1 MQNLTTRNADLT
13 GVLNMLRDQQARKH
27 DIVVPASKVYSH
39 HANIVVAGAEQEITL
54 DGVTNVNG
62 VYRPTS
68 VADENIATKLGI
80 PRAYLRTMRETRP
93 DLYDANVNG
102 WLRGGVNKT
111 AVVADPD
118 QRSFLIRTFKGDDGG
133 EGIARAVLSDTY
145 KVIDN
150 IDVLMSALDG
160 IRAAGVDVNI
170 DGGDL
175 TERRMVVRVVA
186 PEVQALAPA
195 LLKGYRSPFTG
206 QTGDDNPTVFAGF
219 QISNSEVGGGAFSI
233 VPRLVVQVCNNGMT
247 ITKDA
252 LRNVHLGGK
261 MEEGVIRWSDETN
274 QKSLDLVKSRTADAV
289 RTFLDTD
296 YMTKVIERAER
307 EAGVEVADVYMV
319 RTMTKPLGYTEDQ
332 IDGIL
337 SHFVKGG
344 QMTVG
349 GVHNAATAY
358 AQTVEDGD
366 TAYDI
371 EARAG
376 ALLKI

>member
-1 MQNLTTRNADLT
+1 MQNLTTRNADLG
-13 GVLNMLRDQQARKH
+13 GVLEMLQTQQTRKH
-27 DIVVPASKVYSH
+27 DIVVPASRVFSH
-39 HANIVVAGAEQEITL
+39 HANLVVAGAEQEITL
-54 DGVTNVNG
+54 DGVTDVNG
-62 VYRPTS
+62 VYRPTT

-80 PRAYLRTMRETRP
+80 PRAYLRTMRENRP

-102 WLRGGVNKT
+102 WLRGGVNRDS
-111 AVVADPD
+111 VVAEPD
-118 QRSFLIRTFKGDDGG
+118 SRSFLIRTFKGDDGG
-133 EGIARAVLSDTY
+133 EGIARALLSDTY

-150 IDVLMSALDG
+150 LDVLMSALDG
-160 IRAAGVDVNI
+160 IKAAGVDVQI

-186 PEVQALAPA
+186 PEVQALAPT

-206 QTGDDNPTVFAGF
+206 QTGDENPTVFAGF
-219 QISNSEVGGGAFSI
+219 QISNSEVGGGAFTI

-289 RTFLDTD
+289 RTFLDVD
-296 YMTKVIERAER
+296 YMRKVIERAER
-307 EAGVEVADVYMV
+307 EATKEVESVDAV
-319 RTMTKPLGYTEDQ
+319 RDITKPLGYTEEQ
-332 IDGIL
+332 IDGIM

-344 QMTVG
+344 QMTRM

-358 AQTVEDGD
+358 AQTVSNGD
-366 TAYDI
+366 DAYEI
-371 EARAG
+371 ESRAG
-376 ALLKI
+376 VLLGL